1 MQTSPEEHP
10 DVVVVGAH
18 NSSQIRG
25 LMHGAQRIG
34 ARVSNCLESTCACM
48 AQIRATRILSGLVI
62 CLKFILSFFDT
73 SNSRRPRTLQVII
86 LEDRAIQVIMHI
98 AGYTT
103 HICMR
108 NLERCTRCMMRA
120 VKCVV
125 SLRLAYLCVV
135 LYVAVAIPVLATWN
149 SECGLLTDFCL
160 PTLPTIVCAH
170 QALQPSLADVHYST
184 TPSPAYVHQVLAD
197 VHRAAPP
204 RASCGVEAVNGLL
217 GVDGAITDVQLLTL
231 HLDLKL
237 PNEAHIWYGAC
248 ARVLVGV
255 LGEQGLEL
263 RAKRDYCG
271 ATNGLNPDDTHILL
285 NNSQHWTSMRLVGD
299 EQWEHHDGCN
309 VTVISPIEVDALI
322 VASQWSFTFHKSR
335 ATSRQETLES
345 KLCITN
351 VVGQGK
357 TKRKRKRTEN
367 VAACDN
373 SGCTDA
379 SAVDLL
385 DNLLN
390 ATARFSYGFGLKVA
404 TDMPKFF
411 KAREDNTSANLQLAD
426 ANLRAGIERVLGTG
440 KPGAIQTAIV
450 LYYYEMATDTPG
462 ESPLLP
468 LCAPALTQYS
478 ISDHFLFVIC
488 SRQVYQS
495 ASRLWMAACYTSLS
509 VGANTRRPRVFAKV
523 RCYSGSN
530 AFDTLNGLCSH
541 APICA
546 RNRRIFV

>member
-1 MQTSPEEHP
+1 
-10 DVVVVGAH
+10 
-18 NSSQIRG
+18 
-25 LMHGAQRIG
+25 
-34 ARVSNCLESTCACM
+34 
-48 AQIRATRILSGLVI
+48 
-62 CLKFILSFFDT
+62 
-73 SNSRRPRTLQVII
+73 
-86 LEDRAIQVIMHI
+86 
-98 AGYTT
+98 
-103 HICMR
+103 
-108 NLERCTRCMMRA
+108 
-120 VKCVV
+120 
-125 SLRLAYLCVV
+125 
-135 LYVAVAIPVLATWN
+135 
-149 SECGLLTDFCL
+149 
-160 PTLPTIVCAH
+160 
-170 QALQPSLADVHYST
+170 
-184 TPSPAYVHQVLAD
+184 
-197 VHRAAPP
+197 
-204 RASCGVEAVNGLL
+204 
-217 GVDGAITDVQLLTL
+217 
-231 HLDLKL
+231 
-237 PNEAHIWYGAC
+237 
-248 ARVLVGV
+248 
-255 LGEQGLEL
+255 
-263 RAKRDYCG
+263 
-271 ATNGLNPDDTHILL
+271 
-285 NNSQHWTSMRLVGD
+285 MRLVGD

-404 TDMPKFF
+404 PDMPKFF

-450 LYYYEMATDTPG
+450 LYYYEMATYTPG

-509 VGANTRRPRVFAKV
+509 VGANTRRPRVLAEV
-523 RCYSGSN
+523 RCGSGSK
-530 AFDTLNGLCSH
+530 AFDTLNGLCPH

-546 RNRRIFV
+546 RNRRIFI